1 MPIIC
6 NAKSKQSGLPC
17 KAYAIAGKTKC
28 HYHGGRSTGVK
39 GNQNHKR
46 AGALYSKFMSA
57 EDARNFE
64 AFKDAAGGLDDEIR
78 LARVMLARVLRL
90 RGKDEQ
96 DQTCDDLVIRYT
108 GRIASLIEK
117 RLDLV
122 HSQLDIELKLKQLAA
137 MDAGEGEPE
146 SKRVVFEVIDGRLP
160 ALTPKN
166 EAV

>member
-1 MPIIC
+1 M
-6 NAKSKQSGLPC
+6 PC

-46 AGALYSKFMSA
+46 AGALYSKFLDA
-57 EDARNFE
+57 EDIASVAQAAE
-64 AFKDAAGGLDDEIR
+64 LLGSLDAELHLVR
-78 LARVMLARVLRL
+78 MRLARVLRL
-90 RGKDEQ
+90 CGGELDIAR
-96 DQTCDDLVIRYT
+96 DDLIIRYT
-108 GRIASLIEK
+108 GRIETLERR
-117 RLDLV
+117 RLELELLA
-122 HSQLDIELKLKQLAA
+122 LDIELKGKQLAA

-160 ALTPKN
+160 ALAPKN